1 MEALRRYD
9 CSHVILH
16 RHALS
21 YSEVDTAFVRA
32 LAGRGELLTRFAPG
46 GDVQAGRYDPIDAYY
61 VPIGHF
67 GDLQRTGPEIEIWR
81 VGSGAPVSWATL
93 PGALAQAYVFGGAL
107 RLQEGAVAEA
117 LALVGRGLELD
128 ADCADGYLVSAH
140 IMERAGRDGDAVGF
154 YEQAIALGLD
164 QAQSWLEMGNAHRR
178 LGDAEAAM
186 RCFARALTLAPDHP
200 QAAALRQVL
209 TEGF

>member
-1 MEALRRYD
+1 
-9 CSHVILH
+9 
-16 RHALS
+16 
-21 YSEVDTAFVRA
+21 
-32 LAGRGELLTRFAPG
+32 
-46 GDVQAGRYDPIDAYY
+46 
-61 VPIGHF
+61 
-67 GDLQRTGPEIEIWR
+67 
-81 VGSGAPVSWATL
+81 
-93 PGALAQAYVFGGAL
+93 
-107 RLQEGAVAEA
+107 
-117 LALVGRGLELD
+117 
-128 ADCADGYLVSAH
+128 
-140 IMERAGRDGDAVGF
+140 MERAGRDGDAVGF